1 MADILSYSFIQN
13 ALIAALL
20 SGLSCGII
28 GTYIVTR
35 RLVFLSGG
43 ITHSSLGGI
52 GIAYWAGLNTTAG
65 ALVFAVIS
73 AFGIDYLGS
82 KGKLREDTAIGIL
95 WSLGMAIGVLFIF
108 LTPGYAPNLMSFLF
122 GNLLLTPSAYLV
134 WLGAFDAVLVLIFAL
149 FYRIIFYTALDSSY
163 AASQRTRTRAIN
175 LAMLILI
182 SVAIVLNIKTIGIVL
197 LISMLTIPTAIA
209 AIFSNRF
216 AVIMAWASVIAI
228 TSTVAGLVLSY
239 AYDIPS
245 AAVSVI
251 FLAALFV
258 ICKIVKTLYHKLL
271 SRPI

>member
-134 WLGAFDAVLVLIFAL
+134 WLGVFDAVLVLIFAL

-209 AIFSNRF
+209 AVFSNRF

-258 ICKIVKTLYHKLL
+258 ICKIVKALYYKLL

>member
-209 AIFSNRF
+209 AVFSNRF

-258 ICKIVKTLYHKLL
+258 ICKIVKALYHKLL

>member
-209 AIFSNRF
+209 AVFFNRF

-258 ICKIVKTLYHKLL
+258 ICKIVKALYYKLL